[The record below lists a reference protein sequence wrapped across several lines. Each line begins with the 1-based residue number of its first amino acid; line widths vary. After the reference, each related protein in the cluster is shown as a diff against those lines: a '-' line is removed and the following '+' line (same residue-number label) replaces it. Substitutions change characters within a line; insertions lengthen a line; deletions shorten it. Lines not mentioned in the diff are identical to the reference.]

1 MAEQP
6 PRRPSKDTVELGD
19 TVIVE
24 DVDFGGNTIIANNPV
39 VGLEDTYLLYT
50 RHVDSFEVRLPYD
63 KAEIVKLTGN
73 EYLLGEH
80 ATPLL
85 RRGK

>member
-1 MAEQP
+1 MTKQP
-6 PRRPSKDTVELGD
+6 PRRPSKETVDIGD
-19 TVIVE
+19 TVIVK
-24 DVDFGGNTIIANNPV
+24 DVGFRGNTIIANNPV
-39 VGLEDTYLLYT
+39 VGLEDTYLLYA
-50 RHVDSFEVRLPYD
+50 RHADSFEVRLPYD

>member
-1 MAEQP
+1 M
-6 PRRPSKDTVELGD
+6 
-19 TVIVE
+19 
-24 DVDFGGNTIIANNPV
+24 
-39 VGLEDTYLLYT
+39 VGLEDTYLLYA
-50 RHVDSFEVRLPYD
+50 RHADSFEVRLPYD